1 MSRAAAS
8 RTRLESLRP
17 QAQPSNVTSGSAALS
32 RLTLSTGPTAVP
44 QSRDALST
52 TNESHVSHRHG
63 TAWSAE
69 RRAAAAPAQRP
80 KQPVVNDEVIRH
92 DTMQLRTHAV
102 ARARGTVSHILLCIR
117 RRTTIHAQHTTP
129 PPLPDRSRQGEH
141 TPGKLSPHFG
151 SHTAPP
157 THIITYHVPCLP
169 ASTRRTMRTRP
180 YTHTKGACA
189 TSRLRTAHQ
198 ELLRDQLGLRPKPT
212 GADGTPGR
220 HRNAVRAASC
230 AGKVAAFV
238 PWPVTCASTRPAAT
252 VDLPAN

>member
-1 MSRAAAS
+1 MH
-8 RTRLESLRP
+8 P
-17 QAQPSNVTSGSAALS
+17 QAHNDPRATHDATS
-32 RLTLSTGPTAVP
+32 PP
-44 QSRDALST
+44 
-52 TNESHVSHRHG
+52 
-63 TAWSAE
+63 
-69 RRAAAAPAQRP
+69 
-80 KQPVVNDEVIRH
+80 
-92 DTMQLRTHAV
+92 
-102 ARARGTVSHILLCIR
+102 C
-117 RRTTIHAQHTTP
+117 HAQHTTP

-141 TPGKLSPHFG
+141 APGKLSPHFG

-157 THIITYHVPCLP
+157 THIITYLACLP
-169 ASTRRTMRTRP
+169 RHAGRCGPDRTR
-180 YTHTKGACA
+180 TAACA
-189 TSRLRTAHQ
+189 TSRLRAAHQ